1 MSNDDSKINLIINS
15 KKIRNV
21 NKNANDIL
29 ITIGDG
35 IIKCNPDTQYIEM
48 NIINWVIKND
58 FYSTS
63 ENNNKFEIIYK
74 DNEGFVLNTLY
85 LIIDIGNYN
94 VDEMAN
100 KLNALLQGICL
111 IEYIPT
117 LDKYKYSQVET
128 GNIYIKSITAAYFL
142 GLDNNVEYQ
151 LTEYQLTSTLVLN
164 MQGDSAILL
173 EIANLSTNSTILDNI
188 DNGDVQASLIACNI
202 TIDVPSYALL
212 KYENMDGGNSFSYI
226 LLDKEIKY
234 LNLLVKNQSKEFIEI
249 PDYDVTIQFI
259 IRNRN
264 NYSQLSVL
272 KSIDKSLKIIIQL
285 LGDLWRKY
293 TR

>member
-1 MSNDDSKINLIINS
+1 MNDDSKINLIINS

-21 NKNANDIL
+21 NENANNIL

-48 NIINWVIKND
+48 NVINWVIKND

-63 ENNNKFEIIYK
+63 LNNNKFEIIYK
-74 DNEGFVLNTLY
+74 DSGVT
-85 LIIDIGNYN
+85 IIKNIDVGNYN
-94 VDEMAN
+94 VDEMN
-100 KLNALLQGICL
+100 DKLNELLAGVCEV
-111 IEYIPT
+111 EYIAT
-117 LDKYKYSQVET
+117 LNKYKYKKIAE
-128 GNIYIKSITAAYFL
+128 GDIYIKSITAAYFL
-142 GLDNNVEYQ
+142 GFDNDVEYQ
-151 LTEYQLTSTLVLN
+151 LTEEGITSSLVLN

-173 EIANLSTNSTILDNI
+173 EIANISTNSTILDNI
-188 DNGDVQASLIACNI
+188 ETGNVQNSLIACSI

-212 KYENMDGGNSFSYI
+212 KYENADGGNSFSYI

-234 LNLLVKNQSKEFIEI
+234 LNLLVKNQSKEYITI

-264 NYSQLSVL
+264 NFNQLSVL
-272 KSIDKSLKIIIQL
+272 RSIDKSLHIIVQMI
-285 LGDLWRKY
+285 GDLWRKY

>member
-21 NKNANDIL
+21 NQNANDIL

-74 DNEGFVLNTLY
+74 DTGESV
-85 LIIDIGNYN
+85 IINIDVGNYN
-94 VDEMAN
+94 VEEMN
-100 KLNALLQGICL
+100 DKLTELLDGICKV
-111 IEYIPT
+111 EYIAT
-117 LDKYKYSQVET
+117 LNKYKYIKIAQ
-128 GNIYIKSITAAYFL
+128 GDIYIKSITGAYFL

-151 LTEYQLTSTLVLN
+151 ITEEGLTSTLVLN

-173 EIANLSTNSTILDNI
+173 EIANISTNSTILDNI
-188 DNGDVQASLIACNI
+188 DTGDVQNSLIACSI

-212 KYENMDGGNSFSYI
+212 KYENKDGGNSFSYI

-234 LNLLVKNQSKEFIEI
+234 LNLLVKNQSKEFINI

-264 NYSQLSVL
+264 NYNQLAVL
-272 KSIDKSLKIIIQL
+272 KSIDKSLNAIVQMI
-285 LGDLWRKY
+285 GDLWRKY